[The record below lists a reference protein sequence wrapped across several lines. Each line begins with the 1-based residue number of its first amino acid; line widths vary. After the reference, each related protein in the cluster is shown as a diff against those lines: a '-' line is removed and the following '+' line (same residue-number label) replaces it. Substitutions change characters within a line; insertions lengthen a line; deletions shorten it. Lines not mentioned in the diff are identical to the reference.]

1 MAFFEIEEENFNIL
15 LAEELAKGNSIVLK
29 FGAELCDA
37 CQALDFELEE
47 LDENNDS
54 ISIFNIDYH
63 ECESLSNT
71 YGVQMLPTIVIYN
84 KNELLISHEGVMLC
98 QDIVDIIKP

>member
-54 ISIFNIDYH
+54 ISIFNID
-63 ECESLSNT
+63 
-71 YGVQMLPTIVIYN
+71 
-84 KNELLISHEGVMLC
+84 
-98 QDIVDIIKP
+98 